1 MRAVHD
7 YVSWM
12 LQSAQAST
20 IARSL
25 HWAEMPIKISHL
37 AHDNILR
44 NMTCI
49 SEYVLTHTLTP
60 PPNPVP
66 VLLPLT
72 AVCGACYY
80 DPRAADHTCAP
91 RRRARGGES
100 RVRSRRAGAGRRC
113 GWRTCSRRPTR
124 SRAPA
129 RPFRRASS
137 RPSPTP
143 TSSRR
148 RSRSASAAAAPPLT
162 RHICFPLP
170 AAASVVCIRPPVPA
184 PRVISRQPLPSSDRN
199 ASLAARGSRRASC
212 GGGASVGRLCAPGHA
227 WRAI

>member
-1 MRAVHD
+1 MNALWCQYIIVQQRNLDAGGCPRMRAVQD

-49 SEYVLTHTLTP
+49 SEYVLTH

-100 RVRSRRAGAGRRC
+100 E
-113 GWRTCSRRPTR
+113 
-124 SRAPA
+124 
-129 RPFRRASS
+129 
-137 RPSPTP
+137 
-143 TSSRR
+143 
-148 RSRSASAAAAPPLT
+148 SAAVGQERGGDAGGGRAVVGQHDRGLRLVLSEGPPAGPHQRLLPPGATPVPPPLP
-162 RHICFPLP
+162 PL
-170 AAASVVCIRPPVPA
+170 
-184 PRVISRQPLPSSDRN
+184 
-199 ASLAARGSRRASC
+199 RR
-212 GGGASVGRLCAPGHA
+212 
-227 WRAI
+227 